1 MKKLPLFLLL
11 IPNLVMAEIWT
22 FSDASG
28 FWSSPTSELT
38 INSEDLL
45 VNVQISCANFYKQPR
60 LRINIYYEGYD
71 WDEIKGK
78 FTVVLKDNNA
88 ADILKKYEFLRTKL
102 YFKAGSM
109 KSSEDDDSE
118 IINLIKAGNSI
129 QINYTTFDA
138 RSDGKEINNELHSNW
153 NTDLFKKEFTKLNA
167 TCK

>member
-1 MKKLPLFLLL
+1 MKKLLLLLLL

-28 FWSSPTSELT
+28 FWSSPTAELT

-71 WDEIKGK
+71 WDEIKGQ
-78 FTVVLKDNNA
+78 FTVVLKDNHGTA
-88 ADILKKYEFLRTKL
+88 ILKKYEFGRTKL
-102 YFKAGSM
+102 YLKAGVM
-109 KSSEDDDSE
+109 QSSEDDDSE

>member
-1 MKKLPLFLLL
+1 MKKLLLFLLL

-28 FWSSPTSELT
+28 FWSSPTTELI

-45 VNVQISCANFYKQPR
+45 VSVQISCANFYKQPR
-60 LRINIYYEGYD
+60 LRTNIHYEGYD

-78 FTVVLKDNNA
+78 FTVGLKDSQA
-88 ADILKKYEFLRTKL
+88 ADILKKYEFGRTKL
-102 YFKAGSM
+102 YLKAGVM
-109 KSSEDDDSE
+109 QSSEDDDSE
-118 IINLIKAGNSI
+118 IINLIKSGNSI

-138 RSDGKEINNELHSNW
+138 KSDGKEINNELHSNW
-153 NTDLFKKEFTKLNA
+153 NTDLFKEEFTKLNA

>member
-1 MKKLPLFLLL
+1 MKKLLLFLLL

-22 FSDASG
+22 YSDASG
-28 FWSSPTSELT
+28 FWSSPTAELS

-60 LRINIYYEGYD
+60 LRTNIHYEGYD
-71 WDEIKGK
+71 WDEIKGE
-78 FTVVLKDNNA
+78 FTVILKDNHEA
-88 ADILKKYEFLRTKL
+88 AILKKYEFGRTKL
-102 YFKAGSM
+102 YLKAGVM
-109 KSSEDDDSE
+109 QSSEDDDSE

-138 RSDGKEINNELHSNW
+138 KSDGKEINNELHSNW
-153 NTDLFKKEFTKLNA
+153 NKDLFKKEFTKLKA

>member
-1 MKKLPLFLLL
+1 MKKLLLFLLL

-78 FTVVLKDNNA
+78 FTVVLKDNHGTA
-88 ADILKKYEFLRTKL
+88 ILKKYEFGRTKL
-102 YFKAGSM
+102 YLKAGVM
-109 KSSEDDDSE
+109 QSSEDDDSE

-138 RSDGKEINNELHSNW
+138 KRDGKEINNELHSNW
-153 NTDLFKKEFTKLNA
+153 NTDLFKEEFTKLNA